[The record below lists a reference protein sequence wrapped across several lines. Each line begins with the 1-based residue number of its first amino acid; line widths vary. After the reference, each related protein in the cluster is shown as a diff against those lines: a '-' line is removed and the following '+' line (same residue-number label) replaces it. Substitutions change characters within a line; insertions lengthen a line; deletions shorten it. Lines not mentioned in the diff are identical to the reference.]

1 METYNLTND
10 QGRNFILLKQG
21 LIGDYKFE
29 DKGGVCD
36 YVRQAGCIQFDP
48 IDICGKNPELVLH
61 SRVLGFTKEMLYQL
75 LYEDRKLIDYFDK
88 NMSIFRVEDWE
99 YFARLRENYRSYG
112 RSHDKV
118 DKVAGEIKGIIKEK
132 GCVSSKDIDLKQMV
146 DWPWAPTTLS
156 RAVLE
161 TLYFRGDLIIHHKKG
176 NNKYYSLAEDYI
188 EEMILNTEDP
198 NKTEDDFTKW
208 QVLRRIGS
216 VGLLWNK
223 ASDAWLGINK
233 FNGER
238 RNNIFSLLLS
248 ENKIVGCK
256 VEGIQATLYFLK
268 EDEELIKTVLSQ
280 DAFKQR
286 LEFIA
291 PLDNM
296 LWDRKLIRALFD
308 FDYKW
313 EIYTPK
319 SQRKY
324 GYYVLPVLYGNRFV
338 GRIEIVLNKKVR
350 QLNVLNFWKEG
361 NTKIDDDFYKLFQ
374 TEINQFMF
382 FNHCETFKIKCKI

>member
-1 METYNLTND
+1 
-10 QGRNFILLKQG
+10 
-21 LIGDYKFE
+21 
-29 DKGGVCD
+29 
-36 YVRQAGCIQFDP
+36 
-48 IDICGKNPELVLH
+48 
-61 SRVLGFTKEMLYQL
+61 
-75 LYEDRKLIDYFDK
+75 
-88 NMSIFRVEDWE
+88 
-99 YFARLRENYRSYG
+99 
-112 RSHDKV
+112 
-118 DKVAGEIKGIIKEK
+118 
-132 GCVSSKDIDLKQMV
+132 MV

-338 GRIEIVLNKKVR
+338 GRIEIVLDKKVR